1 MTEPKPTTRD
11 ADSQAPAA
19 ASGAG
24 RLADLVSDG
33 SAPAVQQRWDTATLI
48 KMAALGGLFVAMNW
62 WQFPILIGTWQH
74 DPDWSHGFLIPLFSI
89 YLLYVRRDE
98 LLSAPRKIN
107 MLGLPLLMVFIAT
120 TVLGYYPIGTYWVSH
135 ASMVFSLFALVLY
148 MAGSRVIKVTWLPIL
163 FLLFAMPLP
172 ERLYTAVSLPL
183 QNIAAQGATVLL
195 QIIGVEVQ
203 SKASHLVVTSY
214 SGVKH
219 PLTVAE
225 ACSGMRLLMAFLA
238 LGVAMAYIERR
249 PLWQRLVLMGMGIPV
264 AVFTNVLRVTITS
277 YMFVLDRPELG
288 KDFMHEFTGMLMLGP
303 ALAML
308 WLLGWLLQVMF
319 VEEGDE
325 TDEEPSDE
333 DDNPSVAGGEVEAS

>member
-1 MTEPKPTTRD
+1 
-11 ADSQAPAA
+11 
-19 ASGAG
+19 
-24 RLADLVSDG
+24 
-33 SAPAVQQRWDTATLI
+33 
-48 KMAALGGLFVAMNW
+48 
-62 WQFPILIGTWQH
+62 
-74 DPDWSHGFLIPLFSI
+74 
-89 YLLYVRRDE
+89 
-98 LLSAPRKIN
+98 
-107 MLGLPLLMVFIAT
+107 
-120 TVLGYYPIGTYWVSH
+120 
-135 ASMVFSLFALVLY
+135 
-148 MAGSRVIKVTWLPIL
+148 
-163 FLLFAMPLP
+163 
-172 ERLYTAVSLPL
+172 
-183 QNIAAQGATVLL
+183 
-195 QIIGVEVQ
+195 
-203 SKASHLVVTSY
+203 
-214 SGVKH
+214 
-219 PLTVAE
+219 
-225 ACSGMRLLMAFLA
+225 MRLLMAFLA